1 MSFAK
6 KVYEALPMPIKNLA
20 ISALGNMN
28 KRKRYGKYYNEHLAF
43 LRESQWWPHEKLVEY
58 QTKRLKELL
67 IEVYEY
73 VPYYR
78 RILKE
83 LGLRA
88 NDIQNC
94 NDSLEILKKMPFLEK
109 QTLRSS
115 LPDLIN
121 TNPKRKTVGTI
132 HTSGTTGTPL
142 NIPSD
147 TESVQFSFAIWRR
160 FHDWMGL
167 PEKFK
172 QVRFSGRIIIN
183 PKRDKPP
190 FWVYNA
196 PSKQL
201 FMSTYHM
208 NDTNLASYVEKLNEF
223 QPDLID
229 GYPSAIFILSQFIIK
244 NDIRL
249 AFSPKA
255 IATTAET
262 LYDHQRE
269 TIQEAFKCKVY
280 DQYASAEGA
289 PFIAQCEHG
298 KYHVNTDSGVIEFL
312 GGTGGDRLYEMIV
325 TSFRALKV
333 PLIKYRIGDYAELEN
348 ESDYHCKCRRDFP
361 TINRVLGRLDDLV
374 VAANGSVF
382 GMASY
387 KIFKEARFVRRSQV
401 VQETPKSVSILVV
414 KDVGYSAKDEEFIF
428 SKAISVF
435 GKEMSV
441 SIEHVNEIPLGS
453 NGKFKSVV
461 RKFPLSE
468 ISKR

>member
-6 KVYEALPMPIKNLA
+6 KVYKALPMPIKNLA
-20 ISALGNMN
+20 ISALGMRN
-28 KRKRYGKYYNEHLAF
+28 KRKRYGKYYNEYLAF
-43 LRESQWWPHEKLVEY
+43 LRESQWWPYEKLVEY
-58 QTKRLKELL
+58 QKKRLKELL

-78 RILKE
+78 RIIEE
-83 LGLRA
+83 LGLQA

-94 NDSLEILKKMPFLEK
+94 NDTLEILKKMPYLEK
-109 QTLRSS
+109 QTLRDS

-147 TESVQFSFAIWRR
+147 IESVQFSFAIWRR

-172 QVRFSGRIIIN
+172 QVRFSGRIIID

-201 FMSTYHM
+201 LMSTYHM
-208 NDTNLASYVEKLNEF
+208 NDTNLASYLEKLNEF

-280 DQYASAEGA
+280 DQYASSEGA
-289 PFIAQCEHG
+289 PFVAQCENG
-298 KYHVNTDSGVIEFL
+298 SYHLNID
-312 GGTGGDRLYEMIV
+312 TGLFEMINEESKTNELV
-325 TSFRALKV
+325 ITSFRALKV
-333 PLIKYRIGDYAELEN
+333 PLIRYRIGDFVE
-348 ESDYHCKCRRDFP
+348 
-361 TINRVLGRLDDLV
+361 RLDDDV
-374 VAANGSVF
+374 ICSCGKGFPIA
-382 GMASY
+382 
-387 KIFKEARFVRRSQV
+387 K
-401 VQETPKSVSILVV
+401 SILGREDDILYTHEKGFVGRMDPAY
-414 KDVGYSAKDEEFIF
+414 KDLRGISLSQIIQHTVDSLEVYLIPNYDFSEEIKKKLIKNIQDRLGN
-428 SKAISVF
+428 SISIKITEVT
-435 GKEMSV
+435 
-441 SIEHVNEIPLGS
+441 EIPLGS

-468 ISKR
+468 IGKR